1 MGEGRKRG
9 KAQCMWRGGRAAGRA
24 AAAEQ
29 KSVPFGEKACGVE
42 CPSYAKGA
50 RVVVTR
56 GEIKIGV
63 LEGCSGPGEH
73 PGVAPRKKTLR
84 QDIKGGYVC
93 DKIVKR
99 GDMWR
104 GRACGAKK
112 RLEGKSKAVCGWMGM
127 GHRPPAARRQE
138 HVAQEIKRQPA
149 VRLGSRGLKVASCRM
164 QAAGATITRA
174 WEDIRRY

>member
-1 MGEGRKRG
+1 M
-9 KAQCMWRGGRAAGRA
+9 
-24 AAAEQ
+24 
-29 KSVPFGEKACGVE
+29 PFGEKACGVE

-93 DKIVKR
+93 DKIDR
-99 GDMWR
+99 
-104 GRACGAKK
+104 
-112 RLEGKSKAVCGWMGM
+112 KSV
-127 GHRPPAARRQE
+127 
-138 HVAQEIKRQPA
+138 V
-149 VRLGSRGLKVASCRM
+149 
-164 QAAGATITRA
+164 
-174 WEDIRRY
+174 